1 MKQQTQEPKLG
12 LYKKNAIKND
22 HKWNEIPE
30 HCRHLSN
37 IMTEEYLAKFW
48 ESLYKNKETLQHILF
63 KHEEEEYAKRSM
75 LHHLEEVL
83 KYKKRWEVDQQI

>member
-1 MKQQTQEPKLG
+1 
-12 LYKKNAIKND
+12 
-22 HKWNEIPE
+22 
-30 HCRHLSN
+30 
-37 IMTEEYLAKFW
+37 MTEEYLAKFW